1 MLHPGDIERKLGFD
15 QIREKLKAHCLCTL
29 GTSAVDAMTFLA
41 SSVPISRMLKE
52 NWEFRQLLDRCDDF
66 PSNHYFDP
74 TSLLA
79 TAAVDGAWLEPAD
92 FLRIKQSLET
102 IVACIAYL
110 HKQKDDFPA
119 LFNLALPVIV
129 DPGIITEINRTIDDE
144 GQVKDS
150 ASDELKNTRKLLREA
165 RTRLRTQIEKAYRL
179 AVAEQWV
186 PEGGLP
192 AIRQGRLTIPVLAE
206 YKRKLKGYILDE
218 SATGQTVYIEP
229 VEAIEAN
236 NEIRDLE
243 HAAQREVIR
252 ILKSL
257 TSELRSRMDEL
268 NNAYRFLGYIDF
280 TRARAKFS
288 IAIDAVLPVVK
299 DEPILQW
306 MEARHPLLQFTL
318 AGKRS
323 VVPLTINLTDADR
336 MLLISG
342 PNAGGKSVC
351 LKTVGLLQYML
362 QCGLLIPVSA
372 DSTAGI
378 FNDMFIDIGD
388 QQSIENDLSTYSSHL
403 KNLAFFIKHSG
414 PQSLVLLDELGS
426 GTDPNFGGAIAEA
439 VLETLLSK
447 KVWAVATTHYYNLK
461 LFAGNHPGI
470 RNGAMRFDEQNLT
483 PLFILDIGKPGS
495 SFALEVARK
504 TGLPEEVLERAG
516 QLVGNDLLGFD
527 QIVRNIEK
535 EKQELAEKLKQLTVQ
550 QEQLEESIS
559 KYKDLHA
566 NLEQR
571 KKDILDRA
579 KQEAAALLQQTN
591 REIEKTIRH
600 IRENQAQRSET
611 VRVRKNLQQL
621 EKKVGRDSSQLSSA
635 PLIIIKPGDMVSIIG
650 QEGAGTVLS
659 IKGKHAMVQFGE
671 LKSKVPIVKLQKA
684 GRKSLKNV
692 SSESGKPA
700 TGGLKLYE
708 KQATFNPLLD
718 VRGKRAEEVIRVLEE
733 FLDTAVLLGY
743 RELKIL
749 HGKGEGVLRAV
760 VRNELKKSN
769 HIESFADEH
778 VDRGGAGVTVVV
790 LK

>member
-1 MLHPGDIERKLGFD
+1 MLHPGDIEWKLGFD
-15 QIREKLKAHCLCTL
+15 QIREKLKAQCLCSL
-29 GTSAVDAMTFLA
+29 GASAVDAMTFQA
-41 SSVPISRMLKE
+41 SAVQISRMLNE
-52 NWEFRQLLDRCDDF
+52 NWEFRQLLERYSDF

-79 TAAVDGAWLEPAD
+79 TATVDGAYLEPAD

-102 IVACIAYL
+102 IVSCIAYL
-110 HKQKDDFPA
+110 TIRKNDFPS
-119 LFNLALPVIV
+119 LFNLATPVHV
-129 DPGIITEINRTIDDE
+129 NPEIIKEINRIIDEE
-144 GQVKDS
+144 GLVKDS
-150 ASDELKNTRKLLREA
+150 ASDELKKTRKLLREA
-165 RTRLRTQIEKAYRL
+165 QTRLRTQIEKAYRM

-192 AIRQGRLTIPVLAE
+192 SIRQGRLAIPVLAE
-206 YKRKLKGYILDE
+206 FKRKLKGYILDE

-229 VEAIEAN
+229 VEAIEVN

-252 ILKSL
+252 ILKDL
-257 TSELRSRMDEL
+257 TSMLRMHIDDLKE
-268 NNAYRFLGYIDF
+268 AYRFLGYIDF
-280 TRARAKFS
+280 TRARAMLS
-288 IAIDAVLPVVK
+288 ITLDATLPQVK
-299 DEPILQW
+299 DVPVLHWIN
-306 MEARHPLLQFTL
+306 ARHPLLQFTL
-318 AGKRS
+318 TGQRT
-323 VVPLTINLTDADR
+323 VIPLTINLTNADR

-403 KNLAFFIKHSG
+403 KNLAFFIEHSG

-439 VLETLLSK
+439 VLETLLDK

-461 LFAGNHPGI
+461 LFAGNRPGI

-504 TGLPEEVLERAG
+504 TGIPAEVLEKAG
-516 QLVGNDLLGFD
+516 KLVGKELMGFD
-527 QIVRNIEK
+527 SIVRTLEK
-535 EKQELAEKLKQLTVQ
+535 EKHELAEKLNRLAIEQR
-550 QEQLEESIS
+550 QLEESIQQ
-559 KYKDLHA
+559 YNYLRND
-566 NLEQR
+566 LEQH
-571 KKDILDRA
+571 KKKILDRA
-579 KQEAAALLQQTN
+579 KQDAAALLQQTN

-611 VRVRKNLQQL
+611 KKVRRNLQQIAKRVT
-621 EKKVGRDSSQLSSA
+621 EQHSQLPGSA
-635 PLIIIKPGDMVSIIG
+635 SGKIQPGDVVSIIG

-659 IKGKHAMVQFGE
+659 IKGKHAQVQFGE

-684 GRKSLKNV
+684 GRRLLTDGAV
-692 SSESGKPA
+692 PSGKPA

-718 VRGKRAEEVIRVLEE
+718 VRGKRAEEVIPLLDE
-733 FLDTAVLLGY
+733 FLDTALLLGY
-743 RELKIL
+743 RQLKIL
-749 HGKGEGVLRAV
+749 HGKGEGVLRTV
-760 VRNELKKSN
+760 VRSELKKSN
-769 HIESFADEH
+769 HVETFVDEH
-778 VDRGGAGVTVVV
+778 VDRGGAGITVVV